1 MESKLQ
7 GERQQ
12 MEIDMKKIKDV
23 WQAKLLSKKDEF
35 KENENKMEQKMR
47 SLEKDLG
54 EKIKQMQDLRQ
65 LGMNTEDTLEQTKD

>member
-65 LGMNTEDTLEQTKD
+65 LGMNTEDTLE